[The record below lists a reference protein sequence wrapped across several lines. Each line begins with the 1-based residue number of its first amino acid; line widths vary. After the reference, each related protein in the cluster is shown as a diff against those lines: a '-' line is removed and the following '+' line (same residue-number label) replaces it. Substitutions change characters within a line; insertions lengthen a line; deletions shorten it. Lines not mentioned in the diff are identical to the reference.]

1 MITTMKKHGRLWEEI
16 TSFVPS
22 FNDWK
27 VCAIEGVGEMWMNNL
42 DGYVVLIERKHILKS
57 YL

>member
-1 MITTMKKHGRLWEEI
+1 MKKHGRVWEEI
-16 TSFVPS
+16 ASFVTS
-22 FNDWK
+22 DNDWQ
-27 VCAIEGVGEMWMNNL
+27 VCTIEGVGEMWMNNL